1 MGCAQKQ
8 GEHVAKLKNQLEM
21 KDQSI
26 KALKE
31 EQKTTRGEATQYKK
45 ELARERMKR
54 QALEKKARSAM
65 DAGSMVPENELLP
78 PNAKG
83 GECYTRVFVPPK
95 YKTVT
100 EKVLKRGASE
110 RIEVTP
116 PRYELEETSVLVKE
130 ASQRLEVIPPQY
142 DEVEERILVRET
154 SSRLE
159 QVPAE
164 YGWEEEK
171 VLVKEAHTTWKKGHG
186 PIEKVDDTTGEI
198 MCLVEMPAQY
208 KTVKRKVMTRA
219 PTTRTINIP
228 AEYQTLKKRVVV
240 KPATTRT
247 IEIPAVYKT
256 VKVKKMVVPPQERKI
271 SIPAEYTT
279 ITRTIH
285 TNEGQMEWRRILCET
300 NTTPNVI
307 LKMQRALAAAGHSPG
322 DLDGLL
328 GARTIAALTAY
339 QRKHGLAIGGVT
351 YATLEKL
358 GIFVSP

>member
-1 MGCAQKQ
+1 LALVVLFAFFLMPMGCAQKQ

-171 VLVKEAHTTWKKGHG
+171 VLVKEAHTT
-186 PIEKVDDTTGEI
+186 GEI